1 MKINKKLVFLIIV
14 SIIGNII
21 IYPFI
26 PDKIPHRNLQM
37 AVDGYSGKWTLFLMP
52 LTTAGMY
59 FLLFF
64 LGKLD
69 KRNELNIKTYDL
81 LLTLC
86 VLFFIL
92 LNIWIVFYSLGYGL
106 NIIRL
111 LNLAMGVFFIIL
123 GNYLPR
129 IRTNSLFGIR
139 TPWTLQNE
147 QVWKNT
153 HRLGGYVL
161 IAAGLISFIISFF
174 SSLIGIIG
182 FIAVTAMIILIT
194 CIFSYVNYTKLTD
207 KNKFGGI

>member
-26 PDKIPHRNLQM
+26 PEKIPHKNFHM
-37 AVDGYSGKWTLFLMP
+37 EVDGYSGKWTLFLMP
-52 LTTAGMY
+52 LTTVGMY

-69 KRNELNIKTYDL
+69 KKNELNIKTYDL
-81 LLTLC
+81 IVTLS

-92 LNIWIVFYSLGYGL
+92 LNVWFMFYSLDYHI

-111 LNLAMGVFFIIL
+111 LNVAMGTILIIL

-129 IRTNSLFGIR
+129 VKINSVFGIR
-139 TPWTLQNE
+139 TPWTLRNE

-153 HRLGGYVL
+153 HRFGGYVL
-161 IAAGLISFIISFF
+161 VAAGIISFIFAFFRSF
-174 SSLIGIIG
+174 IGIIG
-182 FIAVTAMIILIT
+182 LISVSAMTVLIT
-194 CIFSYVNYTKLTD
+194 CIFSYINYTKQ
-207 KNKFGGI
+207 GMHS